1 MNELG
6 FAAFVFGLRLAI
18 YTLTHHNF
26 FTISFNPS
34 IYFILD
40 LGSSVLSSLSMYIIQ
55 RDASVNDIFM
65 YLYFFLYLL
74 VVSISSNSY
83 RLEVRSRTYGPTLT
97 LVPTTLFVST
107 FLPLLDSKFKLSH
120 TGPLRRRRCMPCML

>member
-1 MNELG
+1 
-6 FAAFVFGLRLAI
+6 
-18 YTLTHHNF
+18 
-26 FTISFNPS
+26 
-34 IYFILD
+34 
-40 LGSSVLSSLSMYIIQ
+40 MYIIQ

-65 YLYFFLYLL
+65 YLYFFLYL

-107 FLPLLDSKFKLSH
+107 FLPLLDSKFKPSH
-120 TGPLRRRRCMPCML
+120 TGPLRRCMLCML